1 MLLYEG
7 SPVGGEGVSTVV
19 LIVHLVVAAAAVGV
33 IVLQGPKG
41 EGLGA
46 IGGGGAR
53 LFHGPKPRE
62 TLLLR
67 VTSSLAILFGITS
80 LYLVFTRFGR

>member
-1 MLLYEG
+1 
-7 SPVGGEGVSTVV
+7 VTHVI
-19 LIVHLVVAAAAVGV
+19 LIFHLILAAAVVGV

-62 TLLLR
+62 TLFLR
-67 VTSSLAILFGITS
+67 VTSFLAILFGMSS
-80 LYLVFTRFGR
+80 LYLIVTRYGR

>member
-1 MLLYEG
+1 M
-7 SPVGGEGVSTVV
+7 TNVV
-19 LIVHLVVAAAAVGV
+19 LIIHLLVAAAVVGV

-62 TLLLR
+62 TMLLR
-67 VTSSLAILFGITS
+67 VTSTLAILFGATS
-80 LYLVFTRFGR
+80 LFLVLTRFGR

>member
-1 MLLYEG
+1 
-7 SPVGGEGVSTVV
+7 VTNVV
-19 LIVHLVVAAAAVGV
+19 LILHLIVAAAAVGV

-67 VTSSLAILFGITS
+67 VTSALAIMFGMTS
-80 LYLVFTRFGR
+80 LYLVITRFGR

>member
-1 MLLYEG
+1 VL
-7 SPVGGEGVSTVV
+7 VTNVV
-19 LIVHLVVAAAAVGV
+19 LIFHFVFAVAVIGV

-41 EGLGA
+41 EGLGS

-67 VTSSLAILFGITS
+67 VTSSLAILFGATS
-80 LYLVFTRFGR
+80 LYLVLTHYGRLFR

>member
-1 MLLYEG
+1 M
-7 SPVGGEGVSTVV
+7 TTAV
-19 LIVHLVVAAAAVGV
+19 LILHFLVAAAVVGV

-67 VTSSLAILFGITS
+67 VTSTLAILFGATS
-80 LYLVFTRFGR
+80 LYLVLVHYGRSLP

>member
-1 MLLYEG
+1 M
-7 SPVGGEGVSTVV
+7 TNVV
-19 LIVHLVVAAAAVGV
+19 LILHFMFAVAVIGV

-41 EGLGA
+41 EGLGS

-67 VTSSLAILFGITS
+67 VTSSLAVLFGATS
-80 LYLVFTRFGR
+80 LYLVLTHYGRLFR

>member
-1 MLLYEG
+1 MG
-7 SPVGGEGVSTVV
+7 QIDGGEQVSNAV
-19 LIVHLVVAAAAVGV
+19 LILHFIVAVAVVGV

-41 EGLGA
+41 EGLGS

-67 VTSSLAILFGITS
+67 LTSTLAILFGATS
-80 LYLVFTRFGR
+80 LYLILTHYAKPLH

>member
-1 MLLYEG
+1 
-7 SPVGGEGVSTVV
+7 VVTTVV
-19 LIVHLVVAAAAVGV
+19 LIIHLITAASVVGV

-53 LFHGPKPRE
+53 LFHGPRPRE
-62 TLLLR
+62 TMFLR
-67 VTSSLAILFGITS
+67 ITS
-80 LYLVFTRFGR
+80 AVAIVFGMTSFYLVFVHFGR

>member
-1 MLLYEG
+1 M
-7 SPVGGEGVSTVV
+7 SNAV
-19 LIVHLVVAAAAVGV
+19 LIVHFIIAVAVVGV

-41 EGLGA
+41 EGLGS

-67 VTSSLAILFGITS
+67 VTSALAILFGITS
-80 LYLVFTRFGR
+80 VVLVLMRYANP

>member
-1 MLLYEG
+1 VN
-7 SPVGGEGVSTVV
+7 SAV
-19 LIVHLVVAAAAVGV
+19 LIFHLIVAAALVGV

-53 LFHGPKPRE
+53 LFHGPRPRE
-62 TLLLR
+62 TMFLR
-67 VTSSLAILFGITS
+67 ITS
-80 LYLVFTRFGR
+80 VLAVAFGLTSFYLVLVHFGR

>member
-1 MLLYEG
+1 MLIIH
-7 SPVGGEGVSTVV
+7 
-19 LIVHLVVAAAAVGV
+19 LITAVAVVGV

-67 VTSSLAILFGITS
+67 VTSSLAIVFGLTS
-80 LYLVFTRFGR
+80 LFLVVTNFGR

>member
-1 MLLYEG
+1 M
-7 SPVGGEGVSTVV
+7 TNVV
-19 LIVHLVVAAAAVGV
+19 LIIHLILAAAVVGV

-62 TLLLR
+62 TLFLR
-67 VTSSLAILFGITS
+67 VTSVLAILFGMSS
-80 LYLVFTRFGR
+80 LYLIVTHYGR

>member
-1 MLLYEG
+1 LI
-7 SPVGGEGVSTVV
+7 VGGEVVSTAV
-19 LIVHLVVAAAAVGV
+19 LIVHFVVAVTVVGV

-41 EGLGA
+41 EGLGS

-67 VTSSLAILFGITS
+67 VTSALAILFGATS
-80 LYLVFTRFGR
+80 FYLMLAHWGRQVQP

>member
-1 MLLYEG
+1 
-7 SPVGGEGVSTVV
+7 VSTVV
-19 LIVHLVVAAAAVGV
+19 LIIHLITAVAVVGV

-67 VTSSLAILFGITS
+67 VTSSLAIVFGLTS
-80 LYLVFTRFGR
+80 LFLVVTNFGR

>member
-1 MLLYEG
+1 VT
-7 SPVGGEGVSTVV
+7 SVI
-19 LIVHLVVAAAAVGV
+19 LIIHLILAAAVVGV

-62 TLLLR
+62 TLFLR
-67 VTSSLAILFGITS
+67 VTSVLAILFGMSS
-80 LYLVFTRFGR
+80 LYLIVVHYGR

>member
-1 MLLYEG
+1 
-7 SPVGGEGVSTVV
+7 VTNVV
-19 LIVHLVVAAAAVGV
+19 LIIHFIVAVVVVGV

-41 EGLGA
+41 EGLGS

-67 VTSSLAILFGITS
+67 VTSALAIIFGATSLALLLLRYG
-80 LYLVFTRFGR
+80 RF

>member
-1 MLLYEG
+1 
-7 SPVGGEGVSTVV
+7 VTNAI
-19 LIVHLVVAAAAVGV
+19 LIFHLILAAAVVGV

-62 TLLLR
+62 TLFLR
-67 VTSSLAILFGITS
+67 VTSVLAILFGMSS
-80 LYLVFTRFGR
+80 LYLIISRYGR

>member
-1 MLLYEG
+1 MT
-7 SPVGGEGVSTVV
+7 TVV
-19 LIVHLVVAAAAVGV
+19 LILHLIVAAAVVGV

-62 TLLLR
+62 TFFLR
-67 VTSSLAILFGITS
+67 VTSALAIVFGATS
-80 LYLVFTRFGR
+80 LYLVLTRYGR

>member
-1 MLLYEG
+1 MTI
-7 SPVGGEGVSTVV
+7 VVV
-19 LIVHLVVAAAAVGV
+19 LIHLIVAAAVVGI

-67 VTSSLAILFGITS
+67 VTSTLAIIFGITS
-80 LYLVFTRFGR
+80 LYLVLARFGR

>member
-1 MLLYEG
+1 MT
-7 SPVGGEGVSTVV
+7 SVV
-19 LIVHLVVAAAAVGV
+19 LIIHLILATAVVGV

-62 TLLLR
+62 TLFLR
-67 VTSSLAILFGITS
+67 VTSVLAILFGMSS
-80 LYLVFTRFGR
+80 LYLIVVHYGR

>member
-1 MLLYEG
+1 MA
-7 SPVGGEGVSTVV
+7 GGVQVSTAV
-19 LIVHLVVAAAAVGV
+19 LILHFIVAVAVVGV

-41 EGLGA
+41 EGLGS

-67 VTSSLAILFGITS
+67 VTSTLAILFGATS
-80 LYLVFTRFGR
+80 LYLILTHYANPIR

>member
-1 MLLYEG
+1 M
-7 SPVGGEGVSTVV
+7 STAVV
-19 LIVHLVVAAAAVGV
+19 IIHFIAAVAVIGV

-41 EGLGA
+41 EGLGS

-67 VTSSLAILFGITS
+67 VTSGLAILFGATS
-80 LYLVFTRFGR
+80 VYLMLTHYALFRGR

>member
-1 MLLYEG
+1 VTL
-7 SPVGGEGVSTVV
+7 VTTVV
-19 LIVHLVVAAAAVGV
+19 VIIDLIVAAAVVGI

-67 VTSSLAILFGITS
+67 VTSTLAIIFGITS
-80 LYLVFTRFGR
+80 LYLVLVHFGR

>member
-1 MLLYEG
+1 M
-7 SPVGGEGVSTVV
+7 TNVV
-19 LIVHLVVAAAAVGV
+19 LIIHFIVAVVVVGV

-41 EGLGA
+41 EGLGS

-67 VTSSLAILFGITS
+67 VTSALAILFGATS
-80 LYLVFTRFGR
+80 LVLLLLRYGRF

>member
-1 MLLYEG
+1 M
-7 SPVGGEGVSTVV
+7 VTTVV
-19 LIVHLVVAAAAVGV
+19 LIVHLIVAAAVVGI

-62 TLLLR
+62 TMLLR
-67 VTSSLAILFGITS
+67 VTSTLAIVFGLTS
-80 LYLVFTRFGR
+80 LYLVLARFGR

>member
-1 MLLYEG
+1 
-7 SPVGGEGVSTVV
+7 VANVV
-19 LIVHLVVAAAAVGV
+19 LIIHLVVAATVVG
-33 IVLQGPKG
+33 IILLQGPKG

-67 VTSSLAILFGITS
+67 VTSTLAILFGATS
-80 LYLVFTRFGR
+80 LFLVLTRFGR

>member
-1 MLLYEG
+1 M
-7 SPVGGEGVSTVV
+7 VTVV
-19 LIVHLVVAAAAVGV
+19 LIIHLVVAAAVVGI

-62 TLLLR
+62 TMLLR
-67 VTSSLAILFGITS
+67 VTSTLAVLFGITS
-80 LYLVFTRFGR
+80 LVLVLTRFGR

>member
-1 MLLYEG
+1 MT
-7 SPVGGEGVSTVV
+7 TVV
-19 LIVHLVVAAAAVGV
+19 LIIQLIVCAAVVGI

-46 IGGGGAR
+46 IGGSGAR

-67 VTSSLAILFGITS
+67 VTSTLAILFALTTV
-80 LYLVFTRFGR
+80 YLVIAKFGH

>member
-1 MLLYEG
+1 M
-7 SPVGGEGVSTVV
+7 TTAV
-19 LIVHLVVAAAAVGV
+19 LIFHLVIAAAVVGV

-62 TLLLR
+62 TMLLR
-67 VTSSLAILFGITS
+67 VTSTLAILFGASS
-80 LYLVFTRFGR
+80 LYLVITRFGR

>member
-1 MLLYEG
+1 M
-7 SPVGGEGVSTVV
+7 VSTAI
-19 LIVHLVVAAAAVGV
+19 IVFHFIVAVAVVGV

-41 EGLGA
+41 EGLGS
-46 IGGGGAR
+46 IGGGGAH

-67 VTSSLAILFGITS
+67 VTSGLAILFGATS
-80 LYLVFTRFGR
+80 FYLMMTLRHH

>member
-1 MLLYEG
+1 M
-7 SPVGGEGVSTVV
+7 STAVV
-19 LIVHLVVAAAAVGV
+19 IIHFIVAVAVIGV

-41 EGLGA
+41 EGLGS

-67 VTSSLAILFGITS
+67 VTSALAILFGATS
-80 LYLVFTRFGR
+80 LYLMLTHYALFPGR

>member
-1 MLLYEG
+1 M
-7 SPVGGEGVSTVV
+7 TTAV
-19 LIVHLVVAAAAVGV
+19 LIFHLIVAAAVVGV

-67 VTSSLAILFGITS
+67 VTSTLAILFGLTS
-80 LYLVFTRFGR
+80 MYLIFVHYGR

>member
-1 MLLYEG
+1 M
-7 SPVGGEGVSTVV
+7 TTAV
-19 LIVHLVVAAAAVGV
+19 LIFHLIVAAAVVGV

-67 VTSSLAILFGITS
+67 VTSTLAILFGLTAM
-80 LYLVFTRFGR
+80 YLVFVHYGR

>member
-1 MLLYEG
+1 MN
-7 SPVGGEGVSTVV
+7 TAV
-19 LIVHLVVAAAAVGV
+19 LVIHLVVAAALVGV

-53 LFHGPKPRE
+53 LFHGPRPRE
-62 TLLLR
+62 TLFLR
-67 VTSSLAILFGITS
+67 VTSVLAVAFGLTS
-80 LYLVFTRFGR
+80 FYLVLVHFGR

>member
-1 MLLYEG
+1 M
-7 SPVGGEGVSTVV
+7 STVV
-19 LIVHLVVAAAAVGV
+19 LIIQFIAAVAVVGV

-67 VTSSLAILFGITS
+67 VTSSLAIIFGLTS
-80 LYLVFTRFGR
+80 LFLVITHFGR

>member
-1 MLLYEG
+1 
-7 SPVGGEGVSTVV
+7 VTNAV
-19 LIVHLVVAAAAVGV
+19 LIIHLIVAATVVGV

-67 VTSSLAILFGITS
+67 VTSALAILFGVTS
-80 LYLVFTRFGR
+80 FYLVITRFGR

>member
-1 MLLYEG
+1 
-7 SPVGGEGVSTVV
+7 VTTAV
-19 LIVHLVVAAAAVGV
+19 LIFHLVIAAAVVGV

-62 TLLLR
+62 TMLLR
-67 VTSSLAILFGITS
+67 VTSTLAILFGASS
-80 LYLVFTRFGR
+80 LYLVITRFGR